1 MAITPAT
8 DKIAIQSI
16 LSTDP
21 YLIEYL
27 NFSPK
32 EIYRVSV
39 TDKILEDE
47 NRQQIF
53 IFNSFPEK
61 TINPIIHGVIYEID
75 VSVPYAKNGTADL
88 AIEQIIAL
96 LNGAEISNTHRLELV
111 ESPTVLSSET
121 SLYQVGVRFACYSS
135 TYNKIKHYNVK
146 G

>member
-21 YLIEYL
+21 YLIDYL
-27 NFSPK
+27 GFSPK
-32 EIYRVSV
+32 EIYRVNA

-47 NRQQIF
+47 ARQQIF
-53 IFNSFPEK
+53 IFNSVPEK

-88 AIEQIIAL
+88 AMEQIIAL
-96 LNGAEISNTHRLELV
+96 LHNAEISNTHRIELI
-111 ESPTVLSSET
+111 EPPTVLASET
-121 SLYQVGVRFACYSS
+121 SLYQVGVRFACYST
-135 TYNKIKHYNVK
+135 TYNKIKKYNVK